1 MKSIYVLLLLICSLS
16 KLVFSAPLKP
26 LLGGDS
32 SGGGRGVF
40 CTSTQNPHHGRLLDI
55 YESYAL
61 WQLHPMNP
69 YLNYEDAAELI
80 ATKMGKMFAGDANTD
95 EESIKKSFKDFFI
108 EHKQVQFIPNDQTL
122 VPTDDS
128 MEPVVPLGCEIK
140 QVAVFYS
147 NQLLLVDRN
156 LWLKL
161 TDLDKIGL
169 LAHEYIYY
177 NLREQGNV
185 DSRYT
190 RRIVGKIFSEDPFEM
205 PMTGLQNLKDY
216 YSCSGGIEG
225 VTKRYEFYIYDQ
237 CTNNNCEAQLQFLT
251 FASGRVFEKTIF
263 HLNSNLKSV
272 LQSPFAYYN
281 ESVNIGFR
289 GIYTSIRKEGSALN
303 ELTIQSVGENNLFNA
318 PPTLIMCEHIQK

>member
-1 MKSIYVLLLLICSLS
+1 MKSIYVILLLICSLS
-16 KLVFSAPLKP
+16 KFGFSATLKP

-40 CTSTQNPHHGRLLDI
+40 CTFPHNPHHGRLLDI

-61 WQLHPMNP
+61 WQLHPMKP

-80 ATKMGKMFAGDANTD
+80 ATKMGRMFANDANPD
-95 EESIKKSFKDFFI
+95 EESVKKSFKDFFI

-128 MEPVVPLGCEIK
+128 MEPVVPVGCEIK

-156 LWLKL
+156 LWLQL

-169 LAHEYIYY
+169 LVHEYIYY

-205 PMTGLQNLKDY
+205 PMDGLQNLKDY
-216 YSCSGGIEG
+216 FSCSGGIEG

-237 CTNNNCEAQLQFLT
+237 CTNDKCEAQIQFST
-251 FASGRVFEKTIF
+251 FASGRVFEKTLF
-263 HLNSNLKSV
+263 PLNVSLNTFFKTLYSETK
-272 LQSPFAYYN
+272 
-281 ESVNIGFR
+281 ESANVQIGFR
-289 GIYTSIRKEGSALN
+289 KVYTTIIKSYQDF
-303 ELTIQSVGENNLFNA
+303 TIQSVGDDNLFKV
-318 PPTLIMCEHIQK
+318 PPTQIRCEHIQK